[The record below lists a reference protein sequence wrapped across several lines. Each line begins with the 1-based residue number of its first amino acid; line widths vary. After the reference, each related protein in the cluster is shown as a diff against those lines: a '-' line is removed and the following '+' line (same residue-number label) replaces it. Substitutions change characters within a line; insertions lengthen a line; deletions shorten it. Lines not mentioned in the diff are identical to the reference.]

1 MYQLLWLNAALNV
14 LIITNSTTCP
24 SIPFLLDS
32 PSYISDNSY
41 SLYVNSWLH
50 VYLYLRQDLLASSYA
65 NSSLRV
71 ILISHTIHFPA
82 TQTLDH
88 VSFLYL
94 RQYISLYAN
103 SWSCVLLISQTIHFP
118 LRKLWIMCPSYIS
131 DNTFPSTQTLDHV
144 SFLYLRQYISLYAN
158 SGSCVIFI
166 SQTIHFPLHK
176 LLITCHSYISDNTF
190 PSTQTLDHVSFL
202 YLRLY
207 ISLYTNS
214 WSRVILISQTIHFPL
229 RKLWI
234 MFPSYISDN
243 TSSLYTHSW
252 SRVIFISQTIHFPL
266 RKLLITC
273 PSYISDNTSSLY
285 ANSWSRVL
293 LISQTIH
300 LPSTQTFDHVS
311 FLS

>member
-118 LRKLWIMCPSYIS
+118 LRKLWIMCHFYIS
-131 DNTFPSTQTLDHV
+131 DYTFPSTQTLDHV

-158 SGSCVIFI
+158 SGSCFLLI
-166 SQTIHFPLHK
+166 SQTIHL
-176 LLITCHSYISDNTF
+176 
-190 PSTQTLDHVSFL
+190 PSTHTLDHVSFL

-207 ISLYTNS
+207 I
-214 WSRVILISQTIHFPL
+214 
-229 RKLWI
+229 
-234 MFPSYISDN
+234 
-243 TSSLYTHSW
+243 
-252 SRVIFISQTIHFPL
+252 
-266 RKLLITC
+266 
-273 PSYISDNTSSLY
+273 SLY

-300 LPSTQTFDHVS
+300 LPSTQTLDHVS

>member
-1 MYQLLWLNAALNV
+1 MCQLLWLNAALNV

-41 SLYVNSWLH
+41 SLYVNSWWH

-131 DNTFPSTQTLDHV
+131 DKTFPSTQTLDHV

-202 YLRLY
+202 YLRQY
-207 ISLYTNS
+207 IFLLHTL
-214 WSRVILISQTIHFPL
+214 LITCHF
-229 RKLWI
+229 
-234 MFPSYISDN
+234 YISDY
-243 TSSLYTHSW
+243 TFPSTQTLDHVSFLYL
-252 SRVIFISQTIHFPL
+252 RQYIFPL

-273 PSYISDNTSSLY
+273 PFYRRQYIFPL
-285 ANSWSRVL
+285 RKL
-293 LISQTIH
+293 LITCPFYRRQYLFPLRKLLITCPFY
-300 LPSTQTFDHVS
+300 LR
-311 FLS
+311 